1 MTEEPT
7 TAEAFDLE
15 AFLPYQLAVLSERV
29 SRGFSAIYGARFGI
43 SRPEW
48 RVLAHLSSA
57 QRPLSVREV
66 HARVSMDKSKVSRA
80 ATRLE
85 ELGLVEKRPNE
96 RDRRLVALSLT
107 KKGAALV
114 AEMAPIARAYEADVL
129 AHLGEDA
136 ETFRTLVARLL
147 ETLE

>member
-1 MTEEPT
+1 MSKRPTDTET
-7 TAEAFDLE
+7 FDLG

-43 SRPEW
+43 NRAEW
-48 RVLAHLSSA
+48 RVLAHLASA
-57 QRPLSVREV
+57 RGPLSVREV

-85 ELGLVEKRPNE
+85 ELGLIEKRRND

-107 KKGAALV
+107 EAGARLV
-114 AEMAPIARAYEADVL
+114 AEMTPVANAYETKVL
-129 AHLGEDA
+129 SHLGEDA
-136 ETFRTLVARLL
+136 ETFRKLVNRLL
-147 ETLE
+147 EELE